1 MARQLKLQAKG
12 VIALLAGL
20 CCEAASAQAIDAN
33 RPGFSFTT
41 GVVPDGRWQLE
52 TGIAYARPGSDSRT
66 TSLPFAEVRYGVSDD
81 MELFA
86 SSLNWAR
93 SEIANSDRSGLTD
106 ANIGIK
112 VAAGDR
118 GLLRS
123 AVLFQLSVPIGD
135 SDFSSDDWDPSVA
148 YVWAYDSRI
157 PLAGTVMVSNF
168 DGRYQLDNGLQLP
181 FSINERQNAFLE
193 WEMNLPE
200 GGNDAHWLN
209 GGFMW
214 LLDNRRQI
222 DFEAGAGLND
232 AAGDYRLSAGFS
244 ILF

>member
-1 MARQLKLQAKG
+1 MPVLNVKAYG
-12 VIALLAGL
+12 VIALVAAFV
-20 CCEAASAQAIDAN
+20 CEVASAQSIDAN

-41 GVVPDGRWQLE
+41 GVVPNGRWQLE
-52 TGIAYARPGSDSRT
+52 TGVAYARPGSNSRT
-66 TSLPFAEVRYGVSDD
+66 TSLPLAEVRYGVSDD
-81 MELFA
+81 LEVFV
-86 SSLNWAR
+86 SSLNWSR
-93 SEIANSDRSGLTD
+93 RELGNSDRSGLVD
-106 ANIGIK
+106 ANVGIK

-168 DGRYQLDNGLQLP
+168 DGTYQLSNGFQLP
-181 FSINERQNAFLE
+181 FSISDRQNAFLE
-193 WEMNLPE
+193 WEVNLPE

-214 LLDNRRQI
+214 LLDDRRQI
-222 DFEAGAGLND
+222 DIEAGVGLND
-232 AAGDYRLSAGFS
+232 TAGDYRLSAGFS

>member
-1 MARQLKLQAKG
+1 MFRILTVKEWGL
-12 VIALLAGL
+12 IALVAVFGFDV
-20 CCEAASAQAIDAN
+20 ASAQTIDAN

-41 GVVPDGRWQLE
+41 GTVPDGRWQLE
-52 TGIAYARPGSDSRT
+52 TGIAYARPGSNSRT
-66 TSLPFAEVRYGVSDD
+66 TSLPFAELRYGVADD
-81 MELFA
+81 MELFV

-93 SEIANSDRSGLTD
+93 SESGSRDSSGLLD

-112 VAAGDR
+112 IAAGGGER
-118 GLLRS
+118 LRS

-135 SDFSSDDWDPSVA
+135 SDFSSDDWDPGIA
-148 YVWAYDSRI
+148 YVWAYDGRI
-157 PLAGTVMVSNF
+157 PLVGTVMVRDSG
-168 DGRYQLDNGLQLP
+168 DRYQLDNGLQLP
-181 FSINERQNAFLE
+181 YSINDRQTVFVE
-193 WEMNLPE
+193 WEANLPE

-209 GGFMW
+209 GGLMW
-214 LLDNRRQI
+214 LLDDRRQI